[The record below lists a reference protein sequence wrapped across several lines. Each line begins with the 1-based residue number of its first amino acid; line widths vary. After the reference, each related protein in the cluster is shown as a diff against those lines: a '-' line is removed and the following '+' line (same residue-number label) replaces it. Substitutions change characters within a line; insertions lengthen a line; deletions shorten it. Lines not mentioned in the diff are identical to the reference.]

1 MQCALKGQ
9 YRAEDKFNA
18 AIKELKEDGT
28 FDKIVGYYID
38 GTEEK
43 DMSLRQMS
51 IILMVNL

>member
-1 MQCALKGQ
+1 MCFKKGNTEL
-9 YRAEDKFNA
+9 EDKFNA